1 MVLEMARPPHPID
14 DRAEVFPLCGLC
26 GALAGADHWTDAAVT
41 DGGTRS
47 QRRQLRNRVA
57 NEVLAYYGLSLR
69 EAPGGSSLLRNRTGQ
84 AALVAHLGALWPAA
98 ERLAKRPL
106 DPLDPDLIAA
116 LTRHGADTW
125 V

>member
-1 MVLEMARPPHPID
+1 M
-14 DRAEVFPLCGLC
+14 CGLC
-26 GALAGADHWTDAAVT
+26 GALAGADHWGDAAVT
-41 DGGTRS
+41 AGGTRS

-57 NEVLAYYGLSLR
+57 NEVLAYYGLSLK
-69 EAPGGSSLLRNRTGQ
+69 EALSGSSLLQNRTGQ
-84 AALVAHLGALWPAA
+84 TALVPHLGALWPAA

-116 LTRHGADTW
+116 LTRQDAKAR

>member
-1 MVLEMARPPHPID
+1 M
-14 DRAEVFPLCGLC
+14 CGLC

-41 DGGTRS
+41 DAGTRS
-47 QRRQLRNRVA
+47 QRRQLRNRVV

-69 EAPGGSSLLRNRTGQ
+69 EPPSGSSMLQNRTGQ
-84 AALVAHLGALWPAA
+84 TALVPHLGALWPAA

-116 LTRHGADTW
+116 LTRQGAKAR

>member
-1 MVLEMARPPHPID
+1 M
-14 DRAEVFPLCGLC
+14 CGLC

-41 DGGTRS
+41 AGGTRS

-57 NEVLAYYGLSLR
+57 NEVLAYYGLSLK
-69 EAPGGSSLLRNRTGQ
+69 EAGGGSPLLQNRTGQ
-84 AALVAHLGALWPAA
+84 TALVPHLGALWPAA

-116 LTRHGADTW
+116 LTRQETKAK

>member
-1 MVLEMARPPHPID
+1 M
-14 DRAEVFPLCGLC
+14 CGLC
-26 GALAGADHWTDAAVT
+26 GVLAGADHWADAAVT
-41 DGGTRS
+41 TGGTRS

-57 NEVLAYYGLSLR
+57 NEVLAYYGLGLR
-69 EAPGGSSLLRNRTGQ
+69 EAPSGSSLLQNRTGQ
-84 AALVAHLGALWPAA
+84 AALVPHLGALWPAA

-116 LTRHGADTW
+116 LTRQDAAAR

>member
-1 MVLEMARPPHPID
+1 M
-14 DRAEVFPLCGLC
+14 CGLC
-26 GALAGADHWTDAAVT
+26 GALAGADHWADAAVT

-47 QRRQLRNRVA
+47 QRRQLRTRVA
-57 NEVLAYYGLSLR
+57 NEVLAYYGLSLK
-69 EAPGGSSLLRNRTGQ
+69 EALSGSSLLQSRTGQ
-84 AALVAHLGALWPAA
+84 TALVPHLGALWPAA

-116 LTRHGADTW
+116 LTRHGAKAR